1 MRLPGIAPGLPP
13 WRGGILAVKS
23 QPRKLKGPGE
33 SSRSGPFA
41 ISTKN
46 KHLLVIHSIPT
57 RGFTAVVSV
66 FGAHLL
72 RSPSIVKS
80 GLIVLALDLAMGGH
94 TTPVEL
100 DRSFSPNSVL
110 RHSTSSRC
118 PFASTHSFD
127 PFVRWFSHSWT
138 NKKPCS
144 HRGKQGL
151 ENFFGSSFTCLPPG
165 YPNSFQ
171 GLALYTM
178 WIG

>member
-1 MRLPGIAPGLPP
+1 GKLVRLPGIALGLPP

-23 QPRKLKGPGE
+23 QPRKLKGPGVFMLPA
-33 SSRSGPFA
+33 RA

-80 GLIVLALDLAMGGH
+80 GLIVLALDLAMCGY
-94 TTPVEL
+94 TTSVEL
-100 DRSFSPNSVL
+100 DRSFSPYSSL
-110 RHSTSSRC
+110 CLSTSCPC

-127 PFVRWFSHSWT
+127 PFVR
-138 NKKPCS
+138 
-144 HRGKQGL
+144 
-151 ENFFGSSFTCLPPG
+151 
-165 YPNSFQ
+165 
-171 GLALYTM
+171 
-178 WIG
+178 